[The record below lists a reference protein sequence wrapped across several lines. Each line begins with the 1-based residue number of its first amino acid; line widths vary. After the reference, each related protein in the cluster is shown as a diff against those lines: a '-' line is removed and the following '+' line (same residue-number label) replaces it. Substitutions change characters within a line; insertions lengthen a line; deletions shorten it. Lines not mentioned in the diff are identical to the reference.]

1 MAVLN
6 PVVGVPTNLLFVG
19 VAKFG
24 HRCTVGAQAVR
35 RTEHTSLKSVEAPL
49 NCDPAELAKSSA
61 WRWAMI
67 ALTGTVKLTR
77 FWFVRDASLETH
89 CKNLV
94 HWRNKRGYSAEH
106 KKNYF
111 GKDISLT
118 RSGKSLPIALTVP
131 AKVVTAL
138 KQKILD
144 VPQRQW
150 KPDIQH
156 HDLADQLG

>member
-67 ALTGTVKLTR
+67 ALTRPIDTLVIACSDPRSTVGKVLWELAASRPDLIGYCQTNQILVRSRRIAGNALQKLCLL
-77 FWFVRDASLETH
+77 AEQ
-89 CKNLV
+89 
-94 HWRNKRGYSAEH
+94 KRL
-106 KKNYF
+106 F
-111 GKDISLT
+111 
-118 RSGKSLPIALTVP
+118 R
-131 AKVVTAL
+131 
-138 KQKILD
+138 
-144 VPQRQW
+144 
-150 KPDIQH
+150 
-156 HDLADQLG
+156 